1 MTVPPITYRAKDGIE
16 LLPAVD
22 NWEEGGDKESTPQP
36 DDGDN

>member
-1 MTVPPITYRAKDGIE
+1 ME
-16 LLPAVD
+16 LLAAVD